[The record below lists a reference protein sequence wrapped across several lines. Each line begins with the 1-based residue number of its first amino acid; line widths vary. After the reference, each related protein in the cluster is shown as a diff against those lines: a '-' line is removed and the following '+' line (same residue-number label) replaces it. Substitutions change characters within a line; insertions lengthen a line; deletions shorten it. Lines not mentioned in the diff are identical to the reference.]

1 MDGQGCTCGAD
12 WYGDCGC
19 GADWTDSEKAALEA
33 ELAEAR
39 KDVARMDT
47 LEKRDCWI
55 GVYGE
60 YDVSSEYAAGGGYC
74 DTVRGVCDRILA
86 TAEPNP
92 PSDTGGT
99 QHSS

>member
-1 MDGQGCTCGAD
+1 MDGQGCTCGAA
-12 WYGDCGC
+12 WHGECGC

-47 LEKRDCWI
+47 LECMGCWI
-55 GVYGE
+55 
-60 YDVSSEYAAGGGYC
+60 DVLWTTGPIPTYKAGGGYIR
-74 DTVRGVCDRILA
+74 TVRDVCDAILA
-86 TAEPNP
+86 TPPANP
-92 PSDTGGT
+92 PAGTGDT